1 MTVPQDRRYN
11 IPLWVLATILGFM
24 LSTLGW
30 AALDRLTL
38 EGEKA
43 ALKTWLVTID
53 ARMSKLEEKV
63 DKIYEFNYRRSEGE

>member
-11 IPLWVLATILGFM
+11 IHLWVLATILGFM

-30 AALDRLTL
+30 AALDRLAL

-43 ALKTWLVTID
+43 ALKTWLITID
-53 ARMSKLEEKV
+53 KRMGKLEEKV
-63 DKIYEFNYRRSEGE
+63 DKIYEFNYRRSEGK